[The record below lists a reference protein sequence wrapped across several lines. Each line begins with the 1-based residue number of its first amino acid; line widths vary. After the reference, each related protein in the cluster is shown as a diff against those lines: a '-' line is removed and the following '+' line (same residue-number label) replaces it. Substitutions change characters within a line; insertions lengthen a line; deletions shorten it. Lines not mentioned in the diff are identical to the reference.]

1 MGKDEEATTAD
12 DGFTYTCV
20 FGDVGST
27 GVGIDVANDGVTVF
41 AESGGTAGNCLEA
54 LGSDGVSLTQHVMMW
69 LLRLLFLTQQEV
81 LMISSRVSCS
91 PTVVHSGK
99 EMVSMLVL
107 KELMT
112 QY

>member
-1 MGKDEEATTAD
+1 MGIHVYLETWARQGLALTLQMMVELQ
-12 DGFTYTCV
+12 
-20 FGDVGST
+20 
-27 GVGIDVANDGVTVF
+27 VTVWRL
-41 AESGGTAGNCLEA
+41 SVQMDLA
-54 LGSDGVSLTQHVMMW
+54 LMIFILFSVTNNIYGVSLTQHVMMW